1 MLAEDYTET
10 PGVADQ
16 IKGVALGLVAIGV
29 MLAMQYSAA
38 MTMRSK
44 LETYL
49 NSNDT
54 AAAGVADGV
63 LANMVGM
70 MLTTVVVFA
79 AVFVAAYLGKSL
91 LAGAITGVVA
101 YLGYSVTHIVAAG
114 KLIEYKD
121 LMTVASPLRVLSDG
135 IVLVLI
141 PAAAATYLAALLV
154 AKKAREAW
162 GKAQARQAAIELEE
176 RVRKAREAKAAAEA
190 AVSSGVPSPVSTPIQ
205 ADAVQSAVAPEP
217 AQVAAPVQPARP
229 VVPVSSYAVCTTCGA
244 SNGVERLACFECGTA
259 LAPS

>member
-10 PGVADQ
+10 PGVVDQ

-44 LETYL
+44 LEIYL

-63 LANMVGM
+63 LTNMVGM
-70 MLTTVVVFA
+70 MLTAVVVFG
-79 AVFVAAYLGKSL
+79 AVFVATYLSKSL
-91 LAGAITGVVA
+91 LAGAITGAIA
-101 YLGYSVTHIVAAG
+101 YMGYSVTHIVTAG
-114 KLIEYKD
+114 KLVEYKE
-121 LMTVASPLRVLSDG
+121 LMTVASPARVMSDG
-135 IVLVLI
+135 ILLVLI
-141 PAAAATYLAALLV
+141 PAAAAAYLAAMLV
-154 AKKAREAW
+154 AKKAAEAW

-190 AVSSGVPSPVSTPIQ
+190 ALAAGVPLPVSTTAPGG
-205 ADAVQSAVAPEP
+205 VAPGP
-217 AQVAAPVQPARP
+217 AQVAEPTQPTRP
-229 VVPVSSYAVCTTCGA
+229 VAPVSSYTVCTTCGA